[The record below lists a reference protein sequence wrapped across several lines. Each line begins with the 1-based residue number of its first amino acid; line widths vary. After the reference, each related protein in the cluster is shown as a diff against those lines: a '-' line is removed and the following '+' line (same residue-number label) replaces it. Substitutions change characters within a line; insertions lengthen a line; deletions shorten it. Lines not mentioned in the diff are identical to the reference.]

1 MTSAT
6 APGTLPVRSGN
17 GNGELAK
24 TNTVK
29 NLFEAARSRIVDVAP
44 KHLSP
49 DRLMRVALMTI
60 SRTPKL
66 AECTPHSLLN
76 AFMTASQLGLEVGGV
91 LGEAYLVPYK
101 TEATFILG
109 YRGMINLARR
119 SGQIISIEAQVV
131 REGDIF
137 DFEYGLEMRF
147 KHQPKAEVDAPIT
160 HAWALARFRDGGHQ
174 LDVMTIRD
182 IEAIRKRSRSGTNG
196 PWVTDFAEMAKK
208 TVVRRLCKYLPLSP
222 EMADAVDASD
232 RNEFGDVV
240 EGSIGNR
247 AGDAKRPFGRP
258 VIDQH
263 PTDETRTLDT
273 STSNLSETDAEDII
287 NRAPRA
293 PQSDDDD
300 QRQEDP
306 DVSGGDAEPQKP
318 DLASES
324 IFIEAAK
331 AIAKRDGV
339 PDDVRDQAFKT
350 LRVSEGIGGGR
361 QRDTQRRNFLRDA
374 MEAGAFDW
382 KAGKLAD

>member
-1 MTSAT
+1 MTLAT
-6 APGTLPVRSGN
+6 APGTLPTRSN
-17 GNGELAK
+17 GDIK
-24 TNTVK
+24 TGTVK
-29 NLFEAARSRIVDVAP
+29 NLFEAARSRIEEVAP

-76 AFMTASQLGLEVGGV
+76 AFMTATQLGLEVGGV

-131 REGDIF
+131 REGDLF

-147 KHQPKAEVDAPIT
+147 RHQPKAEVDQPIT

-182 IEAIRKRSRSGTNG
+182 IEAIRKRSRSSTNG

-232 RNEFGDVV
+232 KNEFGGDFV
-240 EGSIGNR
+240 EGSIANR
-247 AGDAKRPFGRP
+247 AGDAKRPFGP
-258 VIDQH
+258 AGITQH
-263 PTDETRTLDT
+263 PADDTRTLDT
-273 STSNLSETDAEDII
+273 STSNLTTDEAENII
-287 NRAPRA
+287 NNAPRA
-293 PQSDDDD
+293 PETQTQDAGQGDDREVDT
-300 QRQEDP
+300 
-306 DVSGGDAEPQKP
+306 GGVDAESPTV
-318 DLASES
+318 DLSTYEL
-324 IFIEAAK
+324 F
-331 AIAKRDGV
+331 
-339 PDDVRDQAFKT
+339 Q
-350 LRVSEGIGGGR
+350 
-361 QRDTQRRNFLRDA
+361 DA
-374 MEAGAFDW
+374 MAGVFAGSMPSPDFT
-382 KAGKLAD
+382 ALMGKLAVNYAVKRATNAGNECRSAVYAAAVRGQLDVVNGKVLS